1 MKEIQGPAGRLEA
14 RLDRPAGAAKAIVVM
29 ASPHPKR
36 GGTMLDKVVYQAT
49 QGFVRAGCAVLRF
62 NYRGAGTSDG
72 EFSDGPGE
80 MDDYRAALEAAAREF
95 PELPIWAAGYSF
107 GAYVAMN
114 VGASDPRVT
123 HLIGIGVVIGD
134 KGISDKDISDKANG
148 GKFGDGKYDYAAVRA
163 SEKPKFLLHGGLDE
177 LSTAKSI
184 RKFYGEL
191 AEPRELIVIDDAD
204 HYFDGHASEVAD
216 AIEDLMESE
225 HA

>member
-1 MKEIQGPAGRLEA
+1 MKEILGPAGRLEA
-14 RLDRPAGAAKAIVVM
+14 RLDRPAGAAKAVVVM

-36 GGTMLDKVVYQAT
+36 GGTMQDKVMYQAT

-80 MDDYRAALEAAAREF
+80 MDDYRAALDAAAREF
-95 PELPIWAAGYSF
+95 PGLPIWTAGYSF
-107 GAYVAMN
+107 GAHVAMN

-123 HLIGIGVVIGD
+123 HLIGIGVVID
-134 KGISDKDISDKANG
+134 D
-148 GKFGDGKYDYAAVRA
+148 KYDYVAVRA

-177 LSTAKSI
+177 LSTAKAI

-191 AEPRELIVIDDAD
+191 AEPRELVVIDDAD

-216 AIEDLMESE
+216 AIEDLLVEG
-225 HA
+225 

>member
-14 RLDRPAGAAKAIVVM
+14 RLDRPAGATAPKAIVVM

-36 GGTMLDKVVYQAT
+36 GGTMQDKVVYQAT

-72 EFSDGPGE
+72 GFDDGPGE
-80 MDDYRAALEAAAREF
+80 MDDYRAVLDAAAREF

-123 HLIGIGVVIGD
+123 QLIGIGVVID
-134 KGISDKDISDKANG
+134 DA
-148 GKFGDGKYDYAAVRA
+148 KYEYAAVRA
-163 SEKPKFLLHGGLDE
+163 SDKPKFLLHGGLDE
-177 LSTAKSI
+177 LSTAKAI

-191 AEPRELIVIDDAD
+191 AEPRELVVIDDAD

-216 AIEDLMESE
+216 AIEDLLVEG
-225 HA
+225 

>member
-14 RLDRPAGAAKAIVVM
+14 RLDRPAGAAKAVVVL

-36 GGTMLDKVVYQAT
+36 GGTMQDKVVYQAT

-72 EFSDGPGE
+72 EFADGPGE
-80 MDDYRAALEAAAREF
+80 MDDYRAALGAAAREF

-107 GAYVAMN
+107 GAYIAMN
-114 VGASDPRVT
+114 VGAADRRVT
-123 HLIGIGVVIGD
+123 HLIGIGVVIDD
-134 KGISDKDISDKANG
+134 KH
-148 GKFGDGKYDYAAVRA
+148 DYAAVRA
-163 SEKPKFLLHGGLDE
+163 SAKPKFLLHGGLDE
-177 LSTAKSI
+177 VSSAKSI

-191 AEPRELIVIDDAD
+191 AEPRELVVIDDAD

-216 AIEDLMESE
+216 AIEDLLAE
-225 HA
+225 

>member
-1 MKEIQGPAGRLEA
+1 MKEIQGPVGRLEA
-14 RLDRPAGAAKAIVVM
+14 RLDRPADAAKAVVVL

-36 GGTMLDKVVYQAT
+36 GGTMQDKVVYQAT
-49 QGFVRAGCAVLRF
+49 QGFVRLGCVVLRF

-80 MDDYRAALEAAAREF
+80 MDDYRAALDAAAREF
-95 PELPIWAAGYSF
+95 PGLPIWAAGYSF
-107 GAYVAMN
+107 GAYIAMN

-123 HLIGIGVVIGD
+123 HLIGIGVVI
-134 KGISDKDISDKANG
+134 SEKDD
-148 GKFGDGKYDYAAVRA
+148 KYDYAAVRA
-163 SEKPKFLLHGGLDE
+163 SEKPKFLLHGGLDG

-191 AEPRELIVIDDAD
+191 AEPRELVVIDDAD

-216 AIEDLMESE
+216 AIEDLLVEG
-225 HA
+225 

>member
-14 RLDRPAGAAKAIVVM
+14 RLDRPAGDAKAIVVM
-29 ASPHPKR
+29 ASPYPKH
-36 GGTMLDKVVYQAT
+36 GGTMQDKVVYQAT

-62 NYRGAGTSDG
+62 NYRSVGTSEG

-80 MDDYRAALEAAAREF
+80 MDDYRAALDAAAREF
-95 PELPIWAAGYSF
+95 PALPIWAAGYSF
-107 GAYVAMN
+107 GAYIALN
-114 VGASDPRVT
+114 AGASDPRVT

-134 KGISDKDISDKANG
+134 KDDK
-148 GKFGDGKYDYAAVRA
+148 GDKYDYAAVRA
-163 SEKPKFLLHGGLDE
+163 TDKPKFLVHGGLDE
-177 LSTAKSI
+177 LSTAKSV

-191 AEPRELIVIDDAD
+191 KEPRELVVIDDAD

-216 AIEDLMESE
+216 AIEDLLENE

>member
-14 RLDRPAGAAKAIVVM
+14 RLDRPADAARAVAVV

-80 MDDYRAALEAAAREF
+80 MDDYRAALDAAAREF
-95 PELPIWAAGYSF
+95 PGLPIWAAGYSF
-107 GAYVAMN
+107 GAYIAMTT
-114 VGASDPRVT
+114 GAADPRVT
-123 HLIGIGVVIGD
+123 QLVGIGTVID
-134 KGISDKDISDKANG
+134 D
-148 GKFGDGKYDYAAVRA
+148 KYDYTVVRA
-163 SEKPKFLLHGGLDE
+163 AEKPKFLLHGGLDE
-177 LSTAKSI
+177 LTTARSI

-191 AEPRELIVIDDAD
+191 TEPRELVVIDDAD

-216 AIEDLMESE
+216 AIEDLLAEG
-225 HA
+225 

>member
-14 RLDRPAGAAKAIVVM
+14 RLDRPSGAARAVAVV

-80 MDDYRAALEAAAREF
+80 MDDYRAALDAAAREF
-95 PELPIWAAGYSF
+95 PGLPIWAAGYSF
-107 GAYVAMN
+107 GAYIAMN
-114 VGASDPRVT
+114 TGAADPRVT
-123 HLIGIGVVIGD
+123 QLVGIGTVID
-134 KGISDKDISDKANG
+134 D
-148 GKFGDGKYDYAAVRA
+148 KYDYAAVRA
-163 SEKPKFLLHGGLDE
+163 TDKPKFLLHGGLDE
-177 LSTAKSI
+177 RSTARSI

-191 AEPRELIVIDDAD
+191 PEPRELVVIDDAD

-216 AIEDLMESE
+216 AIEDLL
-225 HA
+225 ADA

>member
-1 MKEIQGPAGRLEA
+1 MKEIQGPVGRLEA
-14 RLDRPAGAAKAIVVM
+14 RLDRPADAAKAVVVL

-36 GGTMLDKVVYQAT
+36 GGTMQDKVVYQAT
-49 QGFVRAGCAVLRF
+49 QGFVRLGCVVLRF

-80 MDDYRAALEAAAREF
+80 MDDYRAALDAAAREF

-107 GAYVAMN
+107 GAYIAMN

-123 HLIGIGVVIGD
+123 HLIGIGVVID
-134 KGISDKDISDKANG
+134 D
-148 GKFGDGKYDYAAVRA
+148 KYDYAAVRA
-163 SEKPKFLLHGGLDE
+163 SEKPKFLLHGGLDG

-191 AEPRELIVIDDAD
+191 AEPRELVVIDDAD

-216 AIEDLMESE
+216 AIEDLLVEG
-225 HA
+225 

>member
-14 RLDRPAGAAKAIVVM
+14 RLDRPSGAARAVAVV

-36 GGTMLDKVVYQAT
+36 GGTMQDKVVYQAT

-80 MDDYRAALEAAAREF
+80 IDDYRAALDAAAREF
-95 PELPIWAAGYSF
+95 PGLPIWAAGYSF
-107 GAYVAMN
+107 GAYVAMTT
-114 VGASDPRVT
+114 GAVDPRVT
-123 HLIGIGVVIGD
+123 QLVGIGAVID
-134 KGISDKDISDKANG
+134 D
-148 GKFGDGKYDYAAVRA
+148 KYDYAAVRA
-163 SEKPKFLLHGGLDE
+163 TEKPKFLLHGGLDE
-177 LSTAKSI
+177 LTTAKSI

-191 AEPRELIVIDDAD
+191 AEPRELVVIDDAD

-216 AIEDLMESE
+216 AIEDLLTGE
-225 HA
+225 

>member
-14 RLDRPAGAAKAIVVM
+14 RLDRPSGTARAVAVV

-36 GGTMLDKVVYQAT
+36 GGTMQDKVVYQAT

-80 MDDYRAALEAAAREF
+80 MDDYRAALDAAAREF
-95 PELPIWAAGYSF
+95 PGLPIWAAGYSF
-107 GAYVAMN
+107 GAYIAMTA
-114 VGASDPRVT
+114 GAADPRVT
-123 HLIGIGVVIGD
+123 QLVGIGTVID
-134 KGISDKDISDKANG
+134 D
-148 GKFGDGKYDYAAVRA
+148 KYDYAAVRA
-163 SEKPKFLLHGGLDE
+163 TDKPKFLLHGGLDE
-177 LSTAKSI
+177 RSTARSI

-191 AEPRELIVIDDAD
+191 PEPRELVVIDDAD

-216 AIEDLMESE
+216 AIEDLL
-225 HA
+225 ADA